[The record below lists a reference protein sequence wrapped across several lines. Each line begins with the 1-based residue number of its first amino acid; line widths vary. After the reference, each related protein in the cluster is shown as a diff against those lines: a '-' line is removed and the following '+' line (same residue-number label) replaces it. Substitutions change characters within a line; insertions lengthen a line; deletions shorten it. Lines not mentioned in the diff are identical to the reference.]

1 MCLVMGKLLRT
12 DYDRELLLSRGRL
25 GAGGRAPGKRVELP
39 DYPAEAVRPGS
50 ERYDLPTTWDRAV
63 AEYAGMGLLQVD
75 ALPLGTW
82 LTLRRDA
89 FITRMRS
96 TPKGCE
102 WLDNAWRLEQT
113 DMDSRG
119 LREAFCGV

>member
-1 MCLVMGKLLRT
+1 M
-12 DYDRELLLSRGRL
+12 
-25 GAGGRAPGKRVELP
+25 ELP
-39 DYPAEAVRPGS
+39 DYPVEGAGG
-50 ERYDLPTTWDRAV
+50 ERYDLATTWDRAV
-63 AEYAGMGLLQVD
+63 AEYAGVGLPQVD
-75 ALPLGTW
+75 ELPLGAW

-119 LREAFCGV
+119 LREAFGGVKWGQPTMRRAPWFSRRRKCSRR